1 MEQGY
6 LPSQKKDDLLS
17 CELLWIA
24 QSHSGDY
31 HDNINSDMFMKW
43 VKERLVPTFQRKY
56 PGKKMIL
63 VADNAPYHH
72 KRDIGSLGSLSKK
85 QMLELMRHHNV
96 EWLDIPL
103 TTDERLD
110 LVGREGEEDYRDV
123 QDRRD
128 CVRINFRF
136 DEQMNRAFSKK
147 TKSTY
152 II

>member
-1 MEQGY
+1 MIWNGTRI
-6 LPSQKKDDLLS
+6 LAIQKKDDLLS

-31 HDNINSDMFMKW
+31 HDNMNSDMFMKW
-43 VKERLVPTFQRKY
+43 VEERLVPTFQRKY

-85 QMLELMRHHNV
+85 QMLELMRKHNV
-96 EWLDIPL
+96 EWLDLPL

-110 LVGREGEEDYRDV
+110 LV
-123 QDRRD
+123 
-128 CVRINFRF
+128 
-136 DEQMNRAFSKK
+136 
-147 TKSTY
+147 
-152 II
+152 